1 MPLQPTI
8 IKLLIS
14 IGVLLIIPHIG
25 ELPLPFI
32 VIGFSLLGWR
42 ALTLWFPNTLPSK
55 WLLLPL
61 SIGLAFFVLKT
72 FGMSLGR
79 DASSSLLIILMGLK
93 LLESRSS
100 RDTQAVIYLNF
111 FILITPFL
119 FEQYIEIATYAFC
132 VFFLLLFSLTINNT
146 QCHRLK
152 NPGLLRISAAIL
164 FLSVPLMLIFFIF
177 FPRMI
182 GPLWAMPNQQ
192 SAISGLSDTINP
204 GNVSNLALS
213 DKTAFRV
220 RFDGTAPKQKDLYWR
235 GPVFWETDGRSWT
248 LTPPKSD
255 SFKRA
260 KAINNEGLDIQY
272 TLMMEPHHQY
282 WLFALDIPAAAP
294 KNARLTHDHQLIL
307 NKKLSRN
314 ISFNIRSTSQKIQAK
329 PSDNDL
335 NRALHI
341 PDNTD
346 PRVFDL
352 ANKWLKANADNQGV
366 IKQALEFYN
375 KEFYYTL
382 KPPSLGQDPVSEF
395 LFDTKRGFCGHFAT
409 SFATL
414 MRAAG
419 IPSRLV
425 AGYQGGVYNK
435 VGDFYNIRQAD
446 AHVWVEVWLE
456 EAGWVR
462 IDPTAAIA
470 PNRIE
475 HSIDPSSQQANSD
488 INFLITPPEGFQQ
501 WAQQLKWALNSLDY
515 YWQNAV
521 LAYGPEKQ
529 LNFLSNLGIFDWRG
543 MVKWLAVLSGL
554 VLIGSI
560 GAVLLLQKKSHDAVQ
575 TAYLVLCKSL
585 AKRIGQRQPHET
597 TTDYFNRAIKQY
609 PQRAGDLTTLK
620 TLYLNTRYGKE
631 AEHSFIQQV
640 KHFHF

>member
-1 MPLQPTI
+1 
-8 IKLLIS
+8 
-14 IGVLLIIPHIG
+14 
-25 ELPLPFI
+25 
-32 VIGFSLLGWR
+32 
-42 ALTLWFPNTLPSK
+42 
-55 WLLLPL
+55 
-61 SIGLAFFVLKT
+61 
-72 FGMSLGR
+72 
-79 DASSSLLIILMGLK
+79 
-93 LLESRSS
+93 
-100 RDTQAVIYLNF
+100 
-111 FILITPFL
+111 
-119 FEQYIEIATYAFC
+119 
-132 VFFLLLFSLTINNT
+132 
-146 QCHRLK
+146 
-152 NPGLLRISAAIL
+152 
-164 FLSVPLMLIFFIF
+164 
-177 FPRMI
+177 
-182 GPLWAMPNQQ
+182 
-192 SAISGLSDTINP
+192 
-204 GNVSNLALS
+204 
-213 DKTAFRV
+213 
-220 RFDGTAPKQKDLYWR
+220 
-235 GPVFWETDGRSWT
+235 
-248 LTPPKSD
+248 
-255 SFKRA
+255 
-260 KAINNEGLDIQY
+260 
-272 TLMMEPHHQY
+272 
-282 WLFALDIPAAAP
+282 
-294 KNARLTHDHQLIL
+294 
-307 NKKLSRN
+307 
-314 ISFNIRSTSQKIQAK
+314 
-329 PSDNDL
+329 
-335 NRALHI
+335 
-341 PDNTD
+341 
-346 PRVFDL
+346 
-352 ANKWLKANADNQGV
+352 
-366 IKQALEFYN
+366 
-375 KEFYYTL
+375 
-382 KPPSLGQDPVSEF
+382 
-395 LFDTKRGFCGHFAT
+395 
-409 SFATL
+409 